1 VGLSVKTGLSCFYCG
16 GVRVYR
22 ELFPAS
28 RCLFMYRDII
38 SVAKSRYRI
47 SMVEPAYRI
56 LYLLGRLSGRLARV
70 MFNFNGFNSFDTC
83 VQLDNDLMVGV
94 LLWALS
100 TATYLDMRRRGV
112 DVRAVRYEDLIACP
126 LDVCRALL
134 KFCHLPLSLAEQGV
148 KAFDVD
154 SQINSVV
161 ANSVLE
167 NFKDPELTPGR
178 RAKLNE
184 LLKQFGV
191 PLIGGEA
198 IIEGTLTC
206 SQ

>member
-1 VGLSVKTGLSCFYCG
+1 
-16 GVRVYR
+16 
-22 ELFPAS
+22 
-28 RCLFMYRDII
+28 
-38 SVAKSRYRI
+38 
-47 SMVEPAYRI
+47 
-56 LYLLGRLSGRLARV
+56 
-70 MFNFNGFNSFDTC
+70 
-83 VQLDNDLMVGV
+83 
-94 LLWALS
+94 
-100 TATYLDMRRRGV
+100 
-112 DVRAVRYEDLIACP
+112 
-126 LDVCRALL
+126 
-134 KFCHLPLSLAEQGV
+134 LSLAEQGV

-191 PLIGGEA
+191 PLIGGEV

>member
-1 VGLSVKTGLSCFYCG
+1 
-16 GVRVYR
+16 
-22 ELFPAS
+22 
-28 RCLFMYRDII
+28 MYRDII

-47 SMVEPAYRI
+47 STVEPAYRI

-126 LDVCRALL
+126 LDVC
-134 KFCHLPLSLAEQGV
+134 
-148 KAFDVD
+148 
-154 SQINSVV
+154 
-161 ANSVLE
+161 
-167 NFKDPELTPGR
+167 
-178 RAKLNE
+178 
-184 LLKQFGV
+184 
-191 PLIGGEA
+191 
-198 IIEGTLTC
+198 
-206 SQ
+206 

>member
-1 VGLSVKTGLSCFYCG
+1 VGLSVKTGLSCFRRD

-83 VQLDNDLMVGV
+83 LQLDNDLMVGV

-126 LDVCRALL
+126 LDVC
-134 KFCHLPLSLAEQGV
+134 
-148 KAFDVD
+148 
-154 SQINSVV
+154 
-161 ANSVLE
+161 
-167 NFKDPELTPGR
+167 
-178 RAKLNE
+178 
-184 LLKQFGV
+184 
-191 PLIGGEA
+191 
-198 IIEGTLTC
+198 
-206 SQ
+206 